1 MAEVNE
7 GATSQSPQ
15 VQEGHRVAGA
25 QHEQR
30 GQWVGK
36 GQFSSMSEP
45 PPSVPDL
52 LAPPVAPPPA
62 EAPVQPQKPPQQA
75 PRSRRT
81 G

>member
-1 MAEVNE
+1 MAEISE
-7 GATSQSPQ
+7 GATGQSPQ

-25 QHEQR
+25 QREQR

-36 GQFSSMSEP
+36 GQFSSTTEP

-62 EAPVQPQKPPQQA
+62 EAPAQPVTPQQA

-81 G
+81 R